1 MKKLILTTGEA
12 CTYLDLSKSSLYKM
26 TYKKKIPFSKP
37 NGGKMYFK
45 KEDLDNWML
54 SNKSNSTDEL
64 ENKVLNY
71 LKRSRKNG
79 EKLYR
84 A

>member
-1 MKKLILTTGEA
+1 MVKLILTTGEA
-12 CTYLDLSKSSLYKM
+12 CKYLDLSKSSLYKM

-37 NGGKMYFK
+37 NGGKMYFR

-64 ENKVLNY
+64 ENEVLSY
-71 LKRSRKNG
+71 LNRGKNEERSN
-79 EKLYR
+79 
-84 A
+84 

>member
-1 MKKLILTTGEA
+1 MVVIYDAQDTCK
-12 CTYLDLSKSSLYKM
+12 YLKISKSSLYKM
-26 TYKKKIPFSKP
+26 TSKKKIPFSKP
-37 NGGKMYFK
+37 NGGKMYFR

-54 SNKSNSTDEL
+54 SNKSNSTEEV
-64 ENKVLNY
+64 ENEVFNY
-71 LKRSRKNG
+71 LKRGRKNE